1 MLNTRK
7 IIYKKKKP
15 LGRISNIYTPLE
27 KFEWLHWPCSACSD
41 QLITNSDY
49 NNKKKGTKWNFYPKE
64 FQQGKRKERKKEG
77 KTYEKRNLG
86 KSRNNATITL
96 ANLQYHSTDVPS

>member
-7 IIYKKKKP
+7 IIYKKKP

-49 NNKKKGTKWNFYPKE
+49 NNKKKVQNGTSIQKNFNKE
-64 FQQGKRKERKKEG
+64 KEKKGKKERRM
-77 KTYEKRNLG
+77 KRE
-86 KSRNNATITL
+86 T
-96 ANLQYHSTDVPS
+96 